1 MNKEKAETISSLRK
15 KVKVQQ
21 LSTTDENDQQIRKRI
36 EGIMKKYATPE
47 RNRNFVH
54 ESEKEAQW
62 KFKDANN
69 KDLADIHH

>member
-1 MNKEKAETISSLRK
+1 
-15 KVKVQQ
+15 
-21 LSTTDENDQQIRKRI
+21 
-36 EGIMKKYATPE
+36 MKKYATPE

-62 KFKDANN
+62 KFKDAKN